1 MKVKTEQNNI
11 SWSYSS
17 ISLFKQCPKKYYH
30 LKVAKD
36 YIEPQSQAMSY
47 GTIVHKAAEKFVRDD
62 VDIPEKFAYMRE
74 TIEHLKNK
82 KGDKLCELRMAI
94 TQDATATTWMAKNVW
109 LRSIADLI
117 IKTGDKARIIDYKTG
132 KSSRYADTKQLD
144 LLALCTFI
152 HFPEVE
158 KIRAAL
164 LFLVCNDLV
173 TRSYTRSDMA
183 GLMGEWTAN
192 YSWLEKTYAENV
204 WNAKPNFTCEQFC
217 PVTTCAHNG
226 RFQ

>member
-11 SWSYSS
+11 PWSYSS

-30 LKVAKD
+30 LKVVKD
-36 YIEPQSQAMSY
+36 YVEPQSHAMSY
-47 GTIVHKAAEKFVRDD
+47 GNIVHKAAEKFVRDD

-94 TQDATATTWMAKNVW
+94 TQDAKATTWMAKDVW

-132 KSSRYADTKQLD
+132 KSSR
-144 LLALCTFI
+144 
-152 HFPEVE
+152 
-158 KIRAAL
+158 
-164 LFLVCNDLV
+164 
-173 TRSYTRSDMA
+173 S
-183 GLMGEWTAN
+183 
-192 YSWLEKTYAENV
+192 
-204 WNAKPNFTCEQFC
+204 
-217 PVTTCAHNG
+217 
-226 RFQ
+226 

>member
-11 SWSYSS
+11 PWSYSS

-36 YIEPQSQAMSY
+36 YVEPQSQAMSY

-94 TQDATATTWMAKNVW
+94 TQDAT
-109 LRSIADLI
+109 
-117 IKTGDKARIIDYKTG
+117 
-132 KSSRYADTKQLD
+132 QLD

-217 PVTTCAHNG
+217 PITTCAHNG

>member
-144 LLALCTFI
+144 LLAGATFL
-152 HFPEVE
+152 HYPEV
-158 KIRAAL
+158 KKVKSAL
-164 LFLVCNDLV
+164 SFVVCNRFISKEHTADLYK
-173 TRSYTRSDMA
+173 SYMSVFDDELERIEIA
-183 GLMGEWTAN
+183 
-192 YSWLEKTYAENV
+192 LEKDV
-204 WNAKPNFTCEQFC
+204 WNPVESGLCGFC
-217 PVTTCAHNG
+217 PVTSCEHN
-226 RFQ
+226 RR